1 MRSDHRA
8 QFVATRPYTDRR
20 ALERALYEHNRRV
33 VRSRREDP
41 EGELARQPTLT
52 VSGSTVF
59 SAETAECGKC
69 QHQVPLAFGATS
81 QTHRIVNRSDEPT
94 RRTAWL
100 CVQCWSATVRDDDD
114 PDGLP
119 VVTVRW
125 C

>member
-33 VRSRREDP
+33 AHARREDP
-41 EGELARQPTLT
+41 EGELARQPRLT

-59 SAETAECGKC
+59 SAETAACGKC
-69 QHQVPLAFGATS
+69 QHLVPFTFGATS
-81 QTHRIVNRSDEPT
+81 QTHRIVNRSGEST

-100 CVQCWSATVRDDDD
+100 CVQCWSATVLDDDD
-114 PDGLP
+114 PADLP
-119 VVTVRW
+119 LAAVRW